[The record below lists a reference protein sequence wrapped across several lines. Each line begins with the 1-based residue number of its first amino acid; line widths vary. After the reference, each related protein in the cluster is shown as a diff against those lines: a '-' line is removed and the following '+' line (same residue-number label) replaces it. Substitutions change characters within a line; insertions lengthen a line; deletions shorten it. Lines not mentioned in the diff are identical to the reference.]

1 MLRFPSGSVELE
13 LDSVTRDTATAI
25 PATMD
30 ILMAITEV
38 IRTGIT
44 EATTTPVHPTTGI
57 MGTECTATT
66 GIITIITIKLG

>member
-1 MLRFPSGSVELE
+1 MN
-13 LDSVTRDTATAI
+13 
-25 PATMD
+25 
-30 ILMAITEV
+30 ILMSITEV

-44 EATTTPVHPTTGI
+44 EATTTPARPTTGI